1 MSDQFDAWL
10 EDQLADGRRRFG
22 LRIAPALAGRRRKRW
37 ALALPGA
44 LSAKALAGFGV
55 AALAAG
61 GGAAVATH
69 GGATAFGQSVSD
81 WAAACAQAASVGD
94 CVSDFVLGANHGAQ
108 MRSSHAQPDATTH
121 GASQTAPHASA
132 TGTSNSAG
140 GVAGGAPGA
149 HPTGKPTSKG
159 GKP

>member
-10 EDQLADGRRRFG
+10 EDRLADGRRRLG
-22 LRIAPALAGRRRKRW
+22 VRIAPSLSGRRRTRW

-69 GGATAFGQSVSD
+69 GGPVAFGQAVSD
-81 WAAACAQAASVGD
+81 RAAACGQAASVGD
-94 CVSDFVLGANHGAQ
+94 CVSDFVLGANHGSQ
-108 MRSSHAQPDATTH
+108 MRSLHANPDATSH
-121 GASQTAPHASA
+121 GASQAAPHASA
-132 TGTSNSAG
+132 AGTSNSAG
-140 GVAGGAPGA
+140 GTGGPAGA
-149 HPTGKPTSKG
+149 HATGKPNSRG